1 MKVTFKGEPV
11 TLSGKELNVGD
22 DAPIVRLKGNDLG
35 SVMVGGKKDKIQV
48 INVVPSLDTPVCA
61 EQTRVFNKR
70 LAENNNVEVFVVSM
84 DLPFAQGRF
93 CSVEGIKHVRA
104 LSDFIHKELGEK
116 YGVLVKDSPLEG
128 LLARAVFIIGL
139 DGKII
144 YKEICEEITNEPD
157 YEKAINA
164 VK

>member
-1 MKVTFKGEPV
+1 MEVTFKGEAV
-11 TLSGKELNVGD
+11 KLSGVELNIGD
-22 DAPIVRLKGNDLG
+22 NAPLVRLKGNDLG
-35 SVMVGGKKDKIQV
+35 SVIVGGKQDKIQV

-70 LAENNNVEVFVVSM
+70 LAEKNNVEVFVVSM

-104 LSDFIHKELGEK
+104 VSDFANREFGEK
-116 YGVLVKDSPLEG
+116 YGLLVEDSPLEG
-128 LLARAVFIIGL
+128 LLARAVFIVDL

-144 YKEICEEITNEPD
+144 YKEICSEITNEPD

-164 VK
+164 IA